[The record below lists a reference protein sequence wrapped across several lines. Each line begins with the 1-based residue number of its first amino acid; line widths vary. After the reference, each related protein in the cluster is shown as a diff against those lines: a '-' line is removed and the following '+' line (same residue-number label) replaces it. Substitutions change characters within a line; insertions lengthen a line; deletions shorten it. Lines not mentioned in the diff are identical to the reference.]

1 MPHKDHNDGS
11 TVHVTT
17 KEKEVVMKYDQN
29 GLITAVVQ
37 DINSNEVLMVAMM
50 NAQAYALTQETRLAH
65 FWSRSRKKLWLKG
78 ESSGNTLDI
87 KQIKIDCDSDAV
99 LLLVEPNGPTCHT
112 GANSC
117 FFTDLEK

>member
-1 MPHKDHNDGS
+1 
-11 TVHVTT
+11 
-17 KEKEVVMKYDQN
+17 MKYDQN

>member
-1 MPHKDHNDGS
+1 
-11 TVHVTT
+11 
-17 KEKEVVMKYDQN
+17 MKYDQN

-78 ESSGNTLDI
+78 ESSGNTLAI
-87 KQIKIDCDSDAV
+87 KQIKIDCDGDAV